1 MPFHDTRCRVESS
14 LWRVELGVGYPGK
27 GNIGGGA
34 DQLEGGF
41 GGGVVL
47 VTEEGWI
54 S

>member
-1 MPFHDTRCRVESS
+1 MESS
-14 LWRVELGVGYPGK
+14 PWGVELGVGSLGK

-41 GGGVVL
+41 GGGGVL
-47 VTEEGWI
+47 VMEEGWI